1 MLFVD
6 RDPLREEHQATVQ
19 NFRTSI
25 HDLLV
30 LVDNS
35 ALDSAADF
43 NLAPIRLRAA
53 RGVCEVAQA
62 TREHHQAEHVC

>member
-62 TREHHQAEHVC
+62 ILEHHETEHGC